1 MKLFISYARVDK
13 PYCIHIVEN
22 LDVHETWLDQ
32 RLYAGQHWWK
42 EILRRLDWCEGLVY
56 LLSPDSIASE
66 YCRKE
71 FDLARNLG
79 RHIFPVIIREDTVVP
94 DWLAE
99 YQYADISKGTN
110 SEGLRV
116 LLNSITLAERELH
129 QSQKE
134 HQPVATVATVAP
146 EEMKQP
152 TVNPTTVIRVAA
164 QAMEKGDYDQ
174 VVFLL
179 KQAKATNSI
188 SHYINVDVMLQEAEA
203 ALNRKAYLLQADR
216 GYRQI
221 AEMFNHKSTFKLG
234 WEAFQ
239 EFQKDFPDY
248 DPDNLA
254 LRPPPSAGGTSTSTG
269 SFPVVTKEAPTI
281 VLPSGSSSNGNG
293 NGHSKTNG
301 YSPPIIVEEPP
312 RLLLPL
318 LEWCNI
324 PSGKVEMLDADGE
337 GKRSKR
343 NASIDVFQISKYPVT
358 NAQYQ
363 VFVDDP
369 SGYSNVAWWQYSQ
382 DAHQWRMKN
391 PQPRESKFKGDER
404 PREMVTWYEA
414 MAFCEW
420 LSYNLSAK
428 ICLPNSVQWQR
439 AFQGDDNRIYPWGN
453 TFEQDRCNTVE
464 SQIKMTTLV
473 TRYPNGVSPYG
484 VYDMAGNVWEWCCD
498 SRIPPRSAEEKQKRI
513 VRGGSYIGPHQRA
526 HVAFQFE
533 LEPESYHASIGFRIV
548 LNR

>member
-71 FDLARNLG
+71 FELAKNLG

-94 DWLAE
+94 DWLME

-116 LLNSITLAERELH
+116 LLNSITLAEREQRENNNH
-129 QSQKE
+129 NQKM
-134 HQPVATVATVAP
+134 ATVATVAP

-254 LRPPPSAGGTSTSTG
+254 LRPPPNSPTSTSTG
-269 SFPVVTKEAPTI
+269 LSPVVTKELVSA
-281 VLPSGSSSNGNG
+281 GGGGSSNGNG
-293 NGHSKTNG
+293 KNGSHVEI
-301 YSPPIIVEEPP
+301 PIIIEESF
-312 RLLLPL
+312 RLSLPL

-324 PSGKVEMLDADGE
+324 PSGKVDMLDAAED

-343 NASIDVFQISKYPVT
+343 SSEVDVFQISKYPVT

-363 VFVDDP
+363 AFVNDA
-369 SGYSNVAWWQYSQ
+369 SGYGNVSWWQYSQ

-420 LSYNLSAK
+420 LSYSLSAK
-428 ICLPNSVQWQR
+428 ICLPSAIQWQR
-439 AFQGDDNRIYPWGN
+439 AFQGDDNRVYPWGS

-484 VYDMAGNVWEWCCD
+484 VYDMAGNVWEWCRD
-498 SRIPPRSAEEKQKRI
+498 SRATNNPSPDEKQKRI

>member
-13 PYCIHIVEN
+13 PYCIHVVDN

-42 EILRRLDWCEGLVY
+42 EILRRLDWCEGFVY

-71 FDLARNLG
+71 FELAKNLE
-79 RHIFPVIIREDTVVP
+79 RQIFPVIIRENTVIP

-99 YQYADISKGTN
+99 YQYADVSKGTN
-110 SEGLRV
+110 SEGLVV
-116 LLNSITLAERELH
+116 LLHSLTLAERELH
-129 QSQKE
+129 NNNRHQK
-134 HQPVATVATVAP
+134 PTTVATVAP

-254 LRPPPSAGGTSTSTG
+254 MRPPPTSTG
-269 SFPVVTKEAPTI
+269 LAPVLTKDPPSVTVSPAP
-281 VLPSGSSSNGNG
+281 GGSNGNG
-293 NGHSKTNG
+293 NGKQGHNTA
-301 YSPPIIVEEPP
+301 PPIVVDEPI
-312 RLLLPL
+312 RLALPL

-324 PSGKVEMLDADGE
+324 PSGKVELLDADGE

-343 NASIDVFQISKYPVT
+343 RADVDVFQISKYPVT

-363 VFVDDP
+363 AFVNDA
-369 SGYSNVAWWQYSQ
+369 SGYANVSWWQYSQ
-382 DAHQWRMKN
+382 EAHQWRMKN

-420 LSYNLSAK
+420 LSYSLSAK

-439 AFQGDDNRIYPWGN
+439 AFQGDDNRVYPWGN
-453 TFEQDRCNTVE
+453 TFEQDSCNTVE

-498 SRIPPRSAEEKQKRI
+498 SRAAGANSRSPDEKQKRI